1 MNFIQQAYKGE
12 NDFWR
17 YIVSFLV
24 ILIGWQFIGAIP
36 LLVVAIMHS
45 KDMNDFMESA
55 QNNFLNSG
63 MNSNLF
69 LFLMILT
76 FAIGLVFLFIG
87 IKYIHKRSKTS
98 LITSRAKIDWKRFFY
113 SFSVWF
119 LFSVAMLVIGYF
131 MEPEIF
137 TWNFKPIPFLIL
149 VIISFVMLPLQTSF
163 EELFFRGY
171 MMQGLGILVKNRWF
185 PLIFTSV
192 LFGLLHGANPE
203 VEKLGYI
210 VMVYYIGTG
219 FLLGIITLM
228 DEGTELSLGFHAA
241 NNIVAA
247 IFVTTNWTVF
257 QTEAFFIDTSEPKM
271 DFQVFIPVL
280 IIYPIILF
288 VFSRKYGWT
297 NWKEKL
303 FGKITKPTTAKTTPF
318 FEEKNL
324 LEL

>member
-1 MNFIQQAYKGE
+1 MNFIQQAYKGKNE
-12 NDFWR
+12 FWR
-17 YIVSFLV
+17 YILSFFV

-36 LLVVAIMHS
+36 LLIVAVMHS

-55 QNNFLNSG
+55 QNNFLDSG
-63 MNSNLF
+63 INSNLF

-76 FAIGLVFLFIG
+76 FAIGLVFLFIS

-98 LITSRAKIDWKRFFY
+98 LITRRAKIDWNRFFY
-113 SFSVWF
+113 SFSIWF
-119 LFSVAMLVIGYF
+119 VFSVVTLALGYF
-131 MEPEIF
+131 MEPETY

-149 VIISFVMLPLQTSF
+149 VIISFIMLPLQTSF

-171 MMQGLGILVKNRWF
+171 IMQGLGILVKNRWF
-185 PLIFTSV
+185 PLLFTSI

-219 FLLGIITLM
+219 FLLGIMTLM

-257 QTEAFFIDTSEPKM
+257 QTEALLIDNSEPSVGLET
-271 DFQVFIPVL
+271 FLPVFIV
-280 IIYPIILF
+280 YPIILF
-288 VFSRKYGWT
+288 IFSKKYGWK
-297 NWKEKL
+297 NWKKKL
-303 FGKITKPTTAKTTPF
+303 FGKITKPPTSSTVPF
-318 FEEKNL
+318 FKGDNM